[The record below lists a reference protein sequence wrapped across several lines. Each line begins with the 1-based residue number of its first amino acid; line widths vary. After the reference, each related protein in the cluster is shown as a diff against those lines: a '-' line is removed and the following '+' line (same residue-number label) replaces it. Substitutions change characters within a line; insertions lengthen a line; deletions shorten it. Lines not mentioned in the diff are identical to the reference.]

1 MGKLKQSEEEIIK
14 LGERIVKELN
24 LEPGVDT
31 LGKWMAHYVAEL
43 IKKIEKSSSKSEKE
57 ENQKECFEVILKLWN
72 NREHLPMASK
82 PLSDM
87 EPLLELLDVL
97 KKDDFSYPFWRQ
109 FKDIPDSPTWKSFM
123 DTVKSNS
130 ESIFELCIYSIINYD
145 VLRKKPDWLTDHKNM
160 LSKTEIKMI
169 EHLEYLINRSNS
181 IIIYSEKT
189 KAEAK
194 LNELSESERYLAI
207 FDKIELALDEMK
219 IKLKTLRESV
229 VAE

>member
-43 IKKIEKSSSKSEKE
+43 IKKTEKNSSKSEKK

-72 NREHLPMASK
+72 SREHLPMASK

-87 EPLLELLDVL
+87 KPLLELLDAL
-97 KKDDFSYPFWRQ
+97 KRDDFSYPFWRQ
-109 FKDIPDSPTWKSFM
+109 FKVIPDNPTWTGFM

-130 ESIFELCIYSIINYD
+130 ENIFELCIYSIINYD
-145 VLRKKPDWLTDHKNM
+145 VLRKKPDWLTDHRNM

-181 IIIYSEKT
+181 IVIYSEET

-194 LNELSESERYLAI
+194 LDELSESERYIVI
-207 FDKIELALDEMK
+207 FNKIESALDEMK
-219 IKLKTLRESV
+219 NKLKTLKESV
-229 VAE
+229 IVE

>member
-1 MGKLKQSEEEIIK
+1 MGKLKQSEEEVIK

-43 IKKIEKSSSKSEKE
+43 IKKTEKSTSKSEKI

-87 EPLLELLDVL
+87 EPILELLDVL

-109 FKDIPDSPTWKSFM
+109 FKDIPDSPTLKGFM
-123 DTVKSNS
+123 NTVKSNS

-145 VLRKKPDWLTDHKNM
+145 VLRKKSDWLTDHRNM

-181 IIIYSEKT
+181 IVIFSEKS

-194 LNELSESERYLAI
+194 LNELSESERYTAI
-207 FDKIELALDEMK
+207 FDKIESDLDEMRN
-219 IKLKTLRESV
+219 KLKTLRESV
-229 VAE
+229 IAE